1 MNHIDKIAVFFTR
14 YKWHFVFWFCY
25 FWVAYFSDL
34 VIDKGTTLI
43 GDFLFFTT
51 QNIYLFYGSL
61 FLLKNFSL
69 RPRKKFLNSI
79 GILLIILA
87 VYLCIR
93 YIVRFYIL
101 ATFVDKQF
109 GEQSIGFWL
118 TTAVLWIIYYFF
130 IASAYFY
137 FQTSIKKQKELL
149 KTQEEKALKE
159 QERLQAEH
167 ALHTK
172 EQERLQLENIALR
185 AQINPH
191 FLYNTLGF
199 LYSKALPY
207 SDELSDGIMRLSEM
221 MQYSIKPHDAS
232 GRVCL
237 EDEIA
242 HIENVLEINK
252 LRFNQSIYIDFI
264 YEGSLTN
271 AKIVPLILLTL
282 VENVLKHGQ
291 LNEPEYPAT
300 IHLKLEGRQLTFI
313 THNKKRSGPKEHS
326 TSIGLNNT
334 RKRLE
339 STYGQHF
346 SLTTKEQGDYF
357 TAMLVIN
364 NICQAAA

>member
-1 MNHIDKIAVFFTR
+1 MKRAS
-14 YKWHFVFWFCY
+14 WHVLFWTCY
-25 FWVAYFSDL
+25 FVYVCVTDSILDPGYSPLLAFIFF
-34 VIDKGTTLI
+34 VI
-43 GDFLFFTT
+43 
-51 QNIYLFYGSL
+51 QNLTLFYGFLFVLKSFSRSSTKKIL
-61 FLLKNFSL
+61 KCLGRLIAFLLF
-69 RPRKKFLNSI
+69 FF
-79 GILLIILA
+79 
-87 VYLCIR
+87 
-93 YIVRFYIL
+93 IVRYCCCYFFLPKFIDPAYGNVSL
-101 ATFVDKQF
+101 ASFTTT
-109 GEQSIGFWL
+109 SI
-118 TTAVLWIIYYFF
+118 LWITNYFIF
-130 IASAYFY
+130 AAAYFY
-137 FQTSIKKQKELL
+137 LQTSIQKQKDLV
-149 KTQEEKALKE
+149 KSNEEKA
-159 QERLQAEH
+159 A
-167 ALHTK
+167 K

-232 GRVCL
+232 GRVRL

-300 IHLKLEGRQLTFI
+300 IHLKLEGGQLTFI

-357 TAMLVIN
+357 TTMLVIN